1 MAVLILEGVKLSEI
15 SKIAKDI
22 VLPQGRLERIIKNQ
36 QVIYIDYAHTPEAL
50 ECTLKELNNIH
61 NEPIWCLFGCGGNR
75 DKDKR
80 PLMGKIAQKYSNHV
94 VLTNDNPRDED
105 EMDIIND
112 ILSEIKEMEQISI
125 NLDRKDAIESSIL
138 EMERNHINGV
148 LLIAGKGHENYQEV
162 NAKFYELS
170 DKNIVNSL

>member
-1 MAVLILEGVKLSEI
+1 MAITK
-15 SKIAKDI
+15 A
-22 VLPQGRLERIIKNQ
+22 Q
-36 QVIYIDYAHTPEAL
+36 QVRQMLKAGGGMLVSPSNDGRRPGYAAAPGSRMGSGEAR
-50 ECTLKELNNIH
+50 ESRGENV
-61 NEPIWCLFGCGGNR
+61 GGGNR
-75 DKDKR
+75 DRDKR

-94 VLTNDNPRDED
+94 ILTNDNPRDED

-112 ILSEIKEMEQISI
+112 ILSEVKEMEKISI

-162 NAKFYELS
+162 NDNLYELN